1 MKFKSLSEVAKIV
14 FLTLAF
20 VLSPAAA
27 WAQDNSSNSS
37 QTQTQRTTQTTST
50 SGAPQTTT
58 QVTRTTKTWVDPT
71 WIALGAAALVAI
83 LAIVFLA
90 SRRRGPDRVE
100 TTTAVHERETV
111 IKE

>member
-1 MKFKSLSEVAKIV
+1 MKFTSLSEVARIV
-14 FLTLAF
+14 VLTLAF
-20 VLSPAAA
+20 VLLPLGA

-37 QTQTQRTTQTTST
+37 QTQRTTQTTTT
-50 SGAPQTTT
+50 SAPQTTT
-58 QVTRTTKTWVDPT
+58 QVTRTTTRSVDPT

>member
-1 MKFKSLSEVAKIV
+1 MKFTSLSEVARIV
-14 FLTLAF
+14 VLTLAF
-20 VLSPAAA
+20 ALLPVGA
-27 WAQDNSSNSS
+27 WAQDNSSGSS
-37 QTQTQRTTQTTST
+37 QTQRTTQTTTT
-50 SGAPQTTT
+50 SAPQTTT
-58 QVTRTTKTWVDPT
+58 QVTRTTTRSVDPT
-71 WIALGAAALVAI
+71 WIAIGAAALVAL

>member
-1 MKFKSLSEVAKIV
+1 MKFTSLSEVARIV
-14 FLTLAF
+14 VMTLAF
-20 VLSPAAA
+20 ALLPLGA
-27 WAQDNSSNSS
+27 WAQDNSSSSNSS
-37 QTQTQRTTQTTST
+37 QTQRTTQTTTT
-50 SGAPQTTT
+50 SAPQTST
-58 QVTRTTKTWVDPT
+58 QVTRTTTRSVDPT